1 MREITMANSTPK
13 SRFPTQGNVASAVN
27 TSGQSSPSTQ
37 TVPRA
42 NRPSGMLEAATA
54 QHRAGI
60 LEPLGAQ
67 GGIKVQSEGRNAA
80 EAGLTERNVR
90 ILPPAVGY
98 SDFWA
103 GRQPAY

>member
-1 MREITMANSTPK
+1 MSTPK
-13 SRFPTQGNVASAVN
+13 SRFQTQGQIASAVN
-27 TSGQSSPSTQ
+27 VSGQPSTP

-54 QHRAGI
+54 QHRQGI

-80 EAGLTERNVR
+80 EAGLTQRNVR
-90 ILPPAVGY
+90 ILPSAVGY